1 MEANLIEIKTVNGI
15 NSVSARELHEKLK
28 IESRYDKWFFRMKEY
43 GFEENK
49 DFVAVAQKRPTAQG
63 NQTTYNEHFISL
75 DMAKEI
81 CMIQRTD
88 IGRKFRR
95 YFIDCE
101 KQLMTGGS
109 GYALACKIA
118 GGDGKAL
125 EYVSK
130 WKILEHRPH
139 LTVKQVD
146 TICRLL
152 PIAELTCSDVA
163 KVAGTTLDTIYKIRS
178 QILRMKKAGGAQ

>member
-1 MEANLIEIKTVNGI
+1 MQTNLIEIKTVNGA
-15 NSVSARELHEKLK
+15 NSVSARELHEKLGVK
-28 IESRYDKWFFRMKEY
+28 TFYKDWFNRMKEY

-49 DFVAVAQKRPTAQG
+49 DFVLVAQKRATNNPKNPT
-63 NQTTYNEHFISL
+63 TTYTEHFISL

-81 CMIQRTD
+81 CMIQRTE

-139 LTVKQVD
+139 LTVKQVN

-178 QILRMKKAGGAQ
+178 QILRMQKEV